1 MADHKS
7 ALKRN
12 RQNIK
17 RRAYNLDRRSGAKT
31 AALKAVAAI
40 TKDAKGAVHAVTSAI
55 SVWAKAANK
64 GSVPKRRAAR
74 KQSRLQRALNKALAT
89 AGSR

>member
-17 RRAYNLDRRSGAKT
+17 RRARNVGNRAAAKT
-31 AALKAVAAI
+31 AALKAV
-40 TKDAKGAVHAVTSAI
+40 SAI
-55 SVWAKAANK
+55 KTGDAKAAAAALRDAVSIVAKTARKGAIPKTRASRKIARLQKAFNK
-64 GSVPKRRAAR
+64 QLAAR
-74 KQSRLQRALNKALAT
+74 
-89 AGSR
+89 